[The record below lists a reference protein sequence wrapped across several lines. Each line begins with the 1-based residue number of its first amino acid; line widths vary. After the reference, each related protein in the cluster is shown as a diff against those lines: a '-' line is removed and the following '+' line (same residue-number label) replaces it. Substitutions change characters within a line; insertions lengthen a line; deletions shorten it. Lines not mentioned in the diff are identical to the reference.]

1 MPATRL
7 RIFVSSVQKEFAKVR
22 TDLKAFL
29 LGDAFL
35 RRFVAEVFLFE
46 ELPARDQRSDE
57 VYLTE
62 VARSDIYLGLLGN
75 DYGSEDA
82 GGVSPTERE
91 YDEATRLRKARLIYV
106 WGRGDGARSP
116 KMLRMIGKASN
127 DLVRRRVEDESALRG
142 EVYASLVDH
151 LERRG
156 DLRVPPFDVA
166 PAEGASIEDLS
177 RSRVD
182 WFLAQARN
190 ARGFPLDAG
199 TETQALLAHLN
210 LLSGDRPTNAAVLL
224 FGSKPQRFHRS
235 AETKCVHA
243 HGMEYQRPFGSQQ
256 NFEGDLFEQCDAATD
271 FVLSKIDRR
280 VGTRALSSEAPVT
293 YELPPEAVREAIVN
307 AVAHRDYHSNASV
320 EVRLFVDRL
329 EIWNPGVL
337 PGTLSLQS
345 LHGDHPSVPANPLIA
360 EPLYLARYI
369 EKVGSGTQKMIRL
382 CREAGLPEPTF
393 EERDGFFVVSLL
405 RDWLTP
411 DRLAHLNLNERQMSA
426 VALLKKGLRLTNTLY
441 QRELGVSKRT
451 ATRDLEDLMSKGLI
465 ERIGSTGK
473 GVEYQI
479 LRGATKGPKGP

>member
-1 MPATRL
+1 
-7 RIFVSSVQKEFAKVR
+7 
-22 TDLKAFL
+22 
-29 LGDAFL
+29 
-35 RRFVAEVFLFE
+35 
-46 ELPARDQRSDE
+46 
-57 VYLTE
+57 
-62 VARSDIYLGLLGN
+62 
-75 DYGSEDA
+75 
-82 GGVSPTERE
+82 
-91 YDEATRLRKARLIYV
+91 
-106 WGRGDGARSP
+106 
-116 KMLRMIGKASN
+116 
-127 DLVRRRVEDESALRG
+127 
-142 EVYASLVDH
+142 
-151 LERRG
+151 
-156 DLRVPPFDVA
+156 
-166 PAEGASIEDLS
+166 
-177 RSRVD
+177 
-182 WFLAQARN
+182 
-190 ARGFPLDAG
+190 
-199 TETQALLAHLN
+199 
-210 LLSGDRPTNAAVLL
+210 
-224 FGSKPQRFHRS
+224 
-235 AETKCVHA
+235 
-243 HGMEYQRPFGSQQ
+243 
-256 NFEGDLFEQCDAATD
+256 
-271 FVLSKIDRR
+271 
-280 VGTRALSSEAPVT
+280 VT